1 MTNTD
6 RLSIKNLSQM
16 IVGFGDFAKIVK
28 NFCDILQKIFKRIV
42 YYP

>member
-1 MTNTD
+1 MINTD
-6 RLSIKNLSQM
+6 RLPIKNLSQM

-28 NFCDILQKIFKRIV
+28 NFCDILQKTFKRIV